1 MTASSRDFAGI
12 IQAHLDTFF
21 NDVDELMAS
30 TATATPPVTA
40 GKSMKGSNSPSAVL
54 RQLQHQQQPHLSPS
68 AGGPAVF
75 KYDSGSIVS
84 FVAASGMSSVLFPQG
99 SLRYN
104 GSVGSGRAGSG
115 SAAAAAA
122 ASAAAAMM
130 GDSAPSAAEVQQ
142 QCHAN
147 DHHGNMLTNTDVSH
161 FAPVTRGGATGD
173 AFAALGSDWEVVHRQ
188 HQLMRLGSSG
198 IQTTSTTTGAASTS
212 FQHTTSML
220 LGSSGSTMAGL
231 RSPAAVDGTIA
242 TAFQQIPSMAQLIG
256 SAATA
261 TPPHTL
267 MQRLPEETAVD
278 SSVPLHQVLLTRAV
292 PSNQQQQHLFTP
304 TPRRSNVAVD
314 RRPSPHITTITLP
327 SHPSE
332 EAAISSPQS
341 AASAPSPH
349 FLMNDS
355 HSNSNSADH
364 HLQPPHQRSPLT
376 KDQQSSTSGRNSSSA
391 TTASAA
397 TAASLLLLISDLR
410 ATLAPLFPTSAF
422 AHRGSLPQSATTI
435 SSFDQRGRRT
445 ASGSSETVLNF
456 SGRDG
461 VVGGGVLNSS
471 IGAGGFVVPLLHQR
485 SSIESTA
492 ASVIFQQQQQ
502 QQPNFQ
508 ELRLPFQYRQS
519 FSSISQNGTAA
530 AAAAAAGGSPRVSP
544 RQAFVGVPR
553 PPPPPSAVYFMRLT
567 QLPSDSQDTRN
578 NENSVPSLSPHAEI
592 LLQQQQQQ
600 QQQQH
605 YLNANLNAAA
615 AELSV
620 NSGSNQPQ
628 HHHDEGAAGNSAPN
642 QTPLSQ
648 GLENEFVSGD
658 DAVGGEPH
666 NSRPRSPRMTSPAGG
681 PAAELLISVA
691 HPGVAASSLLV
702 SFGWDSDVTHRL
714 EDDDDEDA
722 EEDEED
728 GDDDIGDD
736 EEIDSLHNNESS
748 KPFDGASMAAMPTA
762 ARAILEP
769 RPPHQQ
775 SPAMANRKLHDA
787 YNTTTTTIIP
797 APPPPPP
804 SLFSLTPIISNN
816 YVLLGGL
823 GKCRWKWE
831 RPIVEH
837 RRHHQH
843 PSIDP
848 STEGIHNKSP
858 GATRCITMREDVLLA
873 FSLKEKE
880 VVVVKMLSPLSS
892 LASVAPAHRV
902 QETSGGVPLPLNSPQ
917 GSEDAS
923 AGAPP
928 NTMGSNVVA
937 TGRALRQARIASGVA
952 ELKKLASLR
961 HPNLVTLIDVLVD
974 ATAGC
979 FYLVQEHC
987 DAGTISDYFT
997 TTVSLLQRRT
1007 TRDAFDDDDDSSPLS
1022 HQEEEKGHNHHH
1034 DHNHDIRVYPAIAK
1048 CLVHVLRGL
1057 LYLHQ
1062 HGIAHRS
1069 IALGTILVTY
1079 NGVARLSGAAL
1090 PPECSRH
1097 SAALQKTNASAPIHC
1112 RDGSPFFESTSAE
1125 LFSKDIAAVGQTF
1138 ASLMPEEDE
1147 ERTAAYLR
1155 RFSGTLG
1162 PDEGAS
1168 RMAPPAVLVMLGKG
1182 EQLITSPTPTT
1193 THDDIRSQLQLLALL
1208 QEMSNG
1214 GLDDDGSAVGTAELR
1229 TPEMK
1234 DPTLL
1239 VASFLKRAE
1248 ELAKRF

>member
-1 MTASSRDFAGI
+1 MPMTATSRDFAAT

-30 TATATPPVTA
+30 TATATPPVRE

-54 RQLQHQQQPHLSPS
+54 RQLQHQQQPHHSSS
-68 AGGPAVF
+68 AAGPAVF

-99 SLRYN
+99 SQRYS
-104 GSVGSGRAGSG
+104 GSVGNGRAASG
-115 SAAAAAA
+115 SAATAAAA
-122 ASAAAAMM
+122 ASAASAM
-130 GDSAPSAAEVQQ
+130 GDSAQGAAEQQQ

-147 DHHGNMLTNTDVSH
+147 EHHVNMLTNNDVSH
-161 FAPVTRGGATGD
+161 FAPVAGGTTGD

-220 LGSSGSTMAGL
+220 LGSSGGHL
-231 RSPAAVDGTIA
+231 RPSVQPPTEQSPRR
-242 TAFQQIPSMAQLIG
+242 SNKSHRMAQLIG
-256 SAATA
+256 GGAATA
-261 TPPHTL
+261 PPPPPHIL
-267 MQRLPEETAVD
+267 MHRLPEETAAD
-278 SSVPLHQVLLTRAV
+278 SNVPLHQVLTSAV
-292 PSNQQQQHLFTP
+292 PSNQQQHLFTP
-304 TPRRSNVAVD
+304 TPRRSNVAGD
-314 RRPSPHITTITLP
+314 RRPSPHTTTIALP
-327 SHPSE
+327 SHPTE
-332 EAAISSPQS
+332 EATNSSPQS

-397 TAASLLLLISDLR
+397 AAASLLLLISDLR

-435 SSFDQRGRRT
+435 SSFDQRVRRT
-445 ASGSSETVLNF
+445 ASGSSETILNF
-456 SGRDG
+456 SGRDV

-485 SSIESTA
+485 SSMESTA
-492 ASVIFQQQQQ
+492 ASVIFQPQQQQ
-502 QQPNFQ
+502 HNFQ

-519 FSSISQNGTAA
+519 FSSISQNGASAA
-530 AAAAAAGGSPRVSP
+530 AAAGGGSPRVSP

-553 PPPPPSAVYFMRLT
+553 PPPTPSSVYFMRLT

-578 NENSVPSLSPHAEI
+578 NENSQTVPSLSPHAEI
-592 LLQQQQQQ
+592 LLQQQ
-600 QQQQH
+600 H
-605 YLNANLNAAA
+605 YLNANYNAGTAD
-615 AELSV
+615 LSV
-620 NSGSNQPQ
+620 SSGSNQPQ
-628 HHHDEGAAGNSAPN
+628 HHDAGVAGNNSAPN
-642 QTPLSQ
+642 QTPPSQ
-648 GLENEFVSGD
+648 RLENEFVPGGD
-658 DAVGGEPH
+658 VVAAEPH
-666 NSRPRSPRMTSPAGG
+666 NSSRPRSPRLTPLAGG
-681 PAAELLISVA
+681 GHAVAGGSGSRDDLLISVA

-714 EDDDDEDA
+714 EDDDDEDV
-722 EEDEED
+722 EEGEEY
-728 GDDDIGDD
+728 GDDDTGDD
-736 EEIDSLHNNESS
+736 EEIDSLHDNERS
-748 KPFDGASMAAMPTA
+748 KPFDGASMAAMPTG

-769 RPPHQQ
+769 RPPRQR
-775 SPAMANRKLHDA
+775 SPAMAKRKLQDV
-787 YNTTTTTIIP
+787 NTTITTTIIP

-823 GKCRWKWE
+823 GKYRWKWE
-831 RPIVEH
+831 KPIDEHH
-837 RRHHQH
+837 RRHQH
-843 PSIDP
+843 SPMDP
-848 STEGIHNKSP
+848 TEGPTHNNSA
-858 GATRCITMREDVLLA
+858 ATRCITMREDVLLA

-892 LASVAPAHRV
+892 LASVAPSHRV
-902 QETSGGVPLPLNSPQ
+902 QGTSGGGGVSLPLNSPQ
-917 GSEDAS
+917 GSEVAS
-923 AGAPP
+923 ATAPP

-961 HPNLVTLIDVLVD
+961 HPNIVTLIDVLVD
-974 ATAGC
+974 TTAGC

-987 DAGTISDYFT
+987 DAGTISDYFS

-1007 TRDAFDDDDDSSPLS
+1007 TRDAFDDDNDGSPLS
-1022 HQEEEKGHNHHH
+1022 HEEEKGHNHH
-1034 DHNHDIRVYPAIAK
+1034 HDIRVYPAIAK

-1097 SAALQKTNASAPIHC
+1097 SAALQKTNASTPIHC
-1112 RDGSPFFESTSAE
+1112 RDGSPSFESTFAD

-1162 PDEGAS
+1162 PDEGAASS
-1168 RMAPPAVLVMLGKG
+1168 RMAPVIIGKG
-1182 EQLITSPTPTT
+1182 EVAPNLTTSPTPTT
-1193 THDDIRSQLQLLALL
+1193 TTHDNIRSQLQLMALL
-1208 QEMSNG
+1208 QEMSSNFTG
-1214 GLDDDGSAVGTAELR
+1214 AATAEVNS
-1229 TPEMK
+1229 PETN

-1248 ELAKRF
+1248 ELAKRFGL